1 MGRPTNIMR
10 SKRHFELAAGLV
22 AVLCCCLVPS
32 AASAHPLSQGTLEV
46 VVRADRVDVRAHV
59 TVEEASV
66 TNMLAGA
73 DVAPSP
79 SSSSSTSVPGSS
91 PSAAPAPPPAA
102 SAGGYEQHARYLVAH
117 LHVS

>member
-46 VVRADRVDVRAHV
+46 VVRANRVDVRAHV
-59 TVEEASV
+59 TIEEASV
-66 TNMLAGA
+66 TNMLAGP

-79 SSSSSTSVPGSS
+79 SSSSSAAPGSS
-91 PSAAPAPPPAA
+91 PSAAPPPAA
-102 SAGGYEQHARYLVAH
+102 SAGGYEQHARY
-117 LHVS
+117 